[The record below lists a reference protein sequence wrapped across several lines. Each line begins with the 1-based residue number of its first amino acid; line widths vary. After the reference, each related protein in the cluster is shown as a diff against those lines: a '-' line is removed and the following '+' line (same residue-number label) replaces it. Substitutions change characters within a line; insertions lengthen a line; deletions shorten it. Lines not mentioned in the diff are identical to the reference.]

1 MTADICTYRLPGGAT
16 CGEPVAL
23 TVAIPWIGAHPGTV
37 NGKMCRT
44 HAYEQI
50 RPATTTTPP
59 TIAGLEIDLHR
70 AKKALLTLFNDD
82 GEYLRAVVPS
92 GTTVI
97 VGDAW
102 LTLPRGANKWVWSPD
117 LTYRVAS
124 EADVLAWQPLGGAAD
139 EDLVS

>member
-1 MTADICTYRLPGGAT
+1 MTADRK
-16 CGEPVAL
+16 L
-23 TVAIPWIGAHPGTV
+23 TRDDAP
-37 NGKMCRT
+37 
-44 HAYEQI
+44 
-50 RPATTTTPP
+50 PP
-59 TIAGLEIDLHR
+59 TVSGLEIALHR
-70 AKKALLTLFNDD
+70 AGSALLTLFNAD

-97 VGDAW
+97 VEDAW

-124 EADVLAWQPLGGAAD
+124 EADVLAWQPPVDAAD